1 MHPNREVRKWIY
13 GIALTVI
20 PLLVAYG
27 IVDESTA
34 ALWAAL
40 VGAVVAP
47 GLALFN
53 LTPTDDVTYNHE
65 PQLDEN
71 P

>member
-53 LTPTDDVTYNHE
+53 LTPTDDVTHNHE